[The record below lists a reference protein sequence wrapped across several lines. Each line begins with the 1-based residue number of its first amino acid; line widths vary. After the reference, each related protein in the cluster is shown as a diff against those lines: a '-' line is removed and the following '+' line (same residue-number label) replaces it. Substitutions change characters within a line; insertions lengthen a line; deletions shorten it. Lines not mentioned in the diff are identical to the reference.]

1 MSWSG
6 CLKVGLRPLAGDR
19 IEYTHVS
26 QPAMPVAVEKAC
38 QEGAGQV
45 MSGAAETL
53 ARCCKPS
60 TRLVILSGS
69 GMSAE
74 SGIPTFR
81 DAQTGLWSRFRPEDL
96 ATPEAFARDPE
107 RVWRWYEHRRD
118 GVRAA
123 RPHAGHRALVDLETR
138 VARLTIVTQNVD
150 GLHQRSGSQRV
161 LELHGNILRSI
172 CSVSR
177 KPISETWLSTAE
189 DVPPRSPHTSE
200 GLARPD
206 VVWFGESLPEHAF
219 HEAVG
224 ELNNCDVCIA
234 VGTSALVQPA
244 ASLPMIAREAG
255 AFLAEIN
262 PVPTPLSNHVDVF
275 LREPA
280 GRALTQLLS
289 IMQAMPG

>member
-1 MSWSG
+1 MADIDTARQW
-6 CLKVGLRPLAGDR
+6 LASA
-19 IEYTHVS
+19 THV
-26 QPAMPVAVEKAC
+26 AALT
-38 QEGAGQV
+38 GAG
-45 MSGAAETL
+45 
-53 ARCCKPS
+53 
-60 TRLVILSGS
+60 I
-69 GMSAE
+69 SAE
-74 SGIPTFR
+74 SGVPVFR
-81 DAQTGLWSRFRPEDL
+81 GPGGLWRQYRPEDL
-96 ATPEAFARDPE
+96 ATPEAFARDP
-107 RVWRWYEHRRD
+107 RLVWEWYDWRR
-118 GVRAA
+118 A
-123 RPHAGHRALVDLETR
+123 R
-138 VARLTIVTQNVD
+138 VAEAAPNPAHYALAKLEHTVAAFTLITQNVD
-150 GLHQRSGSQRV
+150 GLHQRAGSERV

-177 KPISETWLSTAE
+177 KPISEAWLSEAE
-189 DVPPRSPHTSE
+189 DMPPRSPHASE

-206 VVWFGESLPEHAF
+206 VVWFGESLPERAF

-224 ELNNCDVCIA
+224 AVNNCDVCIA

-262 PVPTPLSNHVDVF
+262 PVPTPLSDHVDVF